1 MTTVARRIL
10 ATPARSEDEA
20 WLIIVNLLAPDP
32 KSNAY
37 AELQSITGISSS
49 LIASEAMK
57 DAAIVVSGK
66 GARIRIYCLYD
77 EDAIVG
83 EDANEQPFSTT
94 PTDAEWRISLPC
106 PVEDLEWVQKSLGR
120 RSARITARDLRT
132 EPFEESSEE
141 KIVTGSAR
149 DVIVD
154 KESFLKS

>member
-20 WLIIVNLLAPDP
+20 WLTIVNLLAPDS

-37 AELQSITGISSS
+37 AELQSVTGIGGLANCFGSDEKC
-49 LIASEAMK
+49 ANC
-57 DAAIVVSGK
+57 
-66 GARIRIYCLYD
+66 RIRQRRSHRIYCLYD

-94 PTDAEWRISLPC
+94 PTDAEWRMSLPC
-106 PVEDLEWVQKSLGR
+106 PIEDLEWVQKSLGK

-141 KIVTGSAR
+141 NIVPALSR
-149 DVIVD
+149 RYRR
-154 KESFLKS
+154 